1 MKTFELKVYRPIPER
16 PPASD
21 FGFAYEDW
29 NEDRSIERQKMLEK
43 RLNLS
48 ELSAETYR
56 QMIRAIG
63 ESGMVKDADN
73 NVAPGDAAVF
83 GPVREETYR
92 LGVLKRFAM
101 LEHASVKD
109 YR

>member
-1 MKTFELKVYRPIPER
+1 MKTFSNAEI
-16 PPASD
+16 
-21 FGFAYEDW
+21 
-29 NEDRSIERQKMLEK
+29 
-43 RLNLS
+43 
-48 ELSAETYR
+48 SAETYR
-56 QMIRAIG
+56 QMIRAFA
-63 ESGMVKDADN
+63 ESGMVSDGDYN
-73 NVAPGDAAVF
+73 FAPGDAAVF